1 MWVGTSG
8 WTHPAGAGQVQDY
21 KGKQIQ
27 TNHIDLHYPIT
38 TACRP
43 CLPAFMQTSDRRK
56 GEPFAEK
63 TTGMS
68 VDALGVSQ
76 RRLAR
81 LPETSDSSQGQR
93 KPSAVERLEA
103 DKAKYVKSQQVA
115 LNKQLPIIRKPLMPS
130 SNNEQLRPGAPQ
142 PTRKVAARSASKPE
156 APPLNLEHL
165 NSLINGVCDTLAP
178 SNSLQREKPGK
189 RQDSAAGSASQLPF
203 PTLSAVEEYFVK
215 SGSSPTP
222 QMKILGDSFAANGS
236 SSYAVTVRRVDVRP
250 QLAIPQMRK
259 PCRAQLP
266 GQRVH
271 SQLLQLLR
279 PYTQGSPPPQPL
291 QPIKSRHDIINISN
305 PVKSPVSPVQTSP
318 FSAEPLTPALTSPDK
333 SPKELNKQVSPTSAQ
348 EPLPP
353 PSPAVTHK
361 SSVSSRKRRSLT
373 RSKSDVSDRF
383 SRAGA
388 EVERFFNYCG
398 LEPSHF
404 EELTPCSDIASIS
417 RLRSASAPAS
427 ECTADEEGDEED
439 EEAAKDEKP
448 SYGVSVIERNARVI
462 KWLYGMRQTKD
473 STKVA
478 NI

>member
-1 MWVGTSG
+1 
-8 WTHPAGAGQVQDY
+8 
-21 KGKQIQ
+21 
-27 TNHIDLHYPIT
+27 
-38 TACRP
+38 
-43 CLPAFMQTSDRRK
+43 MQTSDRTK

-68 VDALGVSQ
+68 VDDLGPSP

-81 LPETSDSSQGQR
+81 LPETADSSLGQR

-130 SNNEQLRPGAPQ
+130 SNSGQLRPGAPQ
-142 PTRKVAARSASKPE
+142 PTRKVAGRSTSKPE
-156 APPLNLEHL
+156 GPPLNLEHL
-165 NSLINGVCDTLAP
+165 NSLINGFCDALAP

-189 RQDSAAGSASQLPF
+189 SQDSAGGSASQLSSQ
-203 PTLSAVEEYFVK
+203 TSSAVEEHFVK
-215 SGSSPTP
+215 SGPAPTA
-222 QMKILGDSFAANGS
+222 QKKALGDGLAANGS
-236 SSYAVTVRRVDVRP
+236 SCTVTVRRVDVRP
-250 QLAIPQMRK
+250 QLVMSQMRK

-279 PYTQGSPPPQPL
+279 PYTRASPPPQPL
-291 QPIKSRHDIINISN
+291 LPIKSRHGIMNISS
-305 PVKSPVSPVQTSP
+305 PVKSPVSPAKP
-318 FSAEPLTPALTSPDK
+318 ELFSAEPLTPALPSPDK
-333 SPKELNKQVSPTSAQ
+333 SPKEQSEQVSPTSAQ
-348 EPLPP
+348 ESLLP

-398 LEPSHF
+398 LEPSDF
-404 EELTPCSDIASIS
+404 EELTPGSDIASIS

-427 ECTADEEGDEED
+427 ECTAEGEGDEEE
-439 EEAAKDEKP
+439 EEAAKNEGP

-462 KWLYGMRQTKD
+462 KWLYGMRQAKD

>member
-1 MWVGTSG
+1 MSWIRSG
-8 WTHPAGAGQVQDY
+8 INPSLVPHTFFLFFLFLFL
-21 KGKQIQ
+21 QIQ
-27 TNHIDLHYPIT
+27 TDHRDLHYPIST
-38 TACRP
+38 SCRP
-43 CLPAFMQTSDRRK
+43 CLPALMQTRDRGK

-63 TTGMS
+63 MS
-68 VDALGVSQ
+68 VEALGLLP

-81 LPETSDSSQGQR
+81 LTETADSSSGQR

-130 SNNEQLRPGAPQ
+130 CNSGQLRPGAPQ
-142 PTRKVAARSASKPE
+142 PTRKLAARSTSKPE

-165 NSLINGVCDTLAP
+165 NSLINGVSDALP
-178 SNSLQREKPGK
+178 SSSLQRVKPGK
-189 RQDSAAGSASQLPF
+189 RQDSAAGSVSPLPS
-203 PTLSAVEEYFVK
+203 PTLSAVGDEPDLTK
-215 SGSSPTP
+215 DSTP
-222 QMKILGDSFAANGS
+222 QKKILGDGHAANGS
-236 SSYAVTVRRVDVRP
+236 SSYTVTVRRFDVRP
-250 QLAIPQMRK
+250 HLMTPQMRK

-279 PYTQGSPPPQPL
+279 PYTQTSPPPQPL
-291 QPIKSRHDIINISN
+291 QPIKSRHDIINIST
-305 PVKSPVSPVQTSP
+305 PVKSPVSPVQASP
-318 FSAEPLTPALTSPDK
+318 FSAEPLTPALLSPDK
-333 SPKELNKQVSPTSAQ
+333 SPKEKNEVSLTSAQ

-353 PSPAVTHK
+353 PSPAGTHK

-383 SRAGA
+383 SRVGA

-398 LEPSHF
+398 LEPSDF
-404 EELTPCSDIASIS
+404 EELAPGSDIASIS

-427 ECTADEEGDEED
+427 ECTAEGEGDEEEEE
-439 EEAAKDEKP
+439 EEAAKDERP

-462 KWLYGMRQTKD
+462 KWLFGMRHTKD

-478 NI
+478 NV

>member
-1 MWVGTSG
+1 
-8 WTHPAGAGQVQDY
+8 
-21 KGKQIQ
+21 
-27 TNHIDLHYPIT
+27 
-38 TACRP
+38 
-43 CLPAFMQTSDRRK
+43 MQTRGRGK

-63 TTGMS
+63 TTTMS
-68 VDALGVSQ
+68 VEALGLLP

-81 LPETSDSSQGQR
+81 LPETADSSPGQR

-130 SNNEQLRPGAPQ
+130 CNSGHLRPGAPQ
-142 PTRKVAARSASKPE
+142 PTRKVATRSTSKPE

-165 NSLINGVCDTLAP
+165 NSLINGVSDALP
-178 SNSLQREKPGK
+178 SSRLQTEEPGK
-189 RQDSAAGSASQLPF
+189 RQDSAAGSASPLPS
-203 PTLSAVEEYFVK
+203 PVSAFGDEPDLTK
-215 SGSSPTP
+215 DSTP
-222 QMKILGDSFAANGS
+222 QKRILGDGLAANGS
-236 SSYAVTVRRVDVRP
+236 SHTVTVRRVDVRP
-250 QLAIPQMRK
+250 QLVTQQMRK

-279 PYTQGSPPPQPL
+279 PYTQTSPPPQPL
-291 QPIKSRHDIINISN
+291 QPIKSRHDIINISS
-305 PVKSPVSPVQTSP
+305 PVKSPVSPVQASP
-318 FSAEPLTPALTSPDK
+318 FSAEPLTPALLSPDK
-333 SPKELNKQVSPTSAQ
+333 SPKEKNEQVSPTSAQ

-383 SRAGA
+383 SRVGA

-398 LEPSHF
+398 LEPSDF
-404 EELTPCSDIASIS
+404 EELAPGSDIASIS

-427 ECTADEEGDEED
+427 ECTAEGEGDEEEEE

-462 KWLYGMRQTKD
+462 KWLFGMRHAKD

-478 NI
+478 NV

>member
-1 MWVGTSG
+1 M
-8 WTHPAGAGQVQDY
+8 
-21 KGKQIQ
+21 
-27 TNHIDLHYPIT
+27 
-38 TACRP
+38 
-43 CLPAFMQTSDRRK
+43 
-56 GEPFAEK
+56 
-63 TTGMS
+63 
-68 VDALGVSQ
+68 
-76 RRLAR
+76 
-81 LPETSDSSQGQR
+81 PETAESSPGQR

-115 LNKQLPIIRKPLMPS
+115 LNRQLPVIRKPLMPS
-130 SNNEQLRPGAPQ
+130 SNTGQLRPGAPQ
-142 PTRKVAARSASKPE
+142 PMRKVAARSTSRPE
-156 APPLNLEHL
+156 APPFNLEHL
-165 NSLINGVCDTLAP
+165 NSLIHGVGDILAP
-178 SNSLQREKPGK
+178 SNSLQKEKPGK
-189 RQDSAAGSASQLPF
+189 SQDSAAGN
-203 PTLSAVEEYFVK
+203 AVEGSFVK
-215 SGSSPTP
+215 SGSSPML
-222 QMKILGDSFAANGS
+222 QKILGDSLAANGS
-236 SSYAVTVRRVDVRP
+236 SSYTVTVRRVDVRP
-250 QLAIPQMRK
+250 QLVRK

-279 PYTQGSPPPQPL
+279 PYTQTSPPPQPL
-291 QPIKSRHDIINISN
+291 QPIKSRHDIMNISS
-305 PVKSPVSPVQTSP
+305 PVKSPVTPVQSSP
-318 FSAEPLTPALTSPDK
+318 FSPEPQTPPLPSPEE
-333 SPKELNKQVSPTSAQ
+333 SPKEQNEQVSAASAQ
-348 EPLPP
+348 DPFPP

-398 LEPSHF
+398 LEPSDF
-404 EELTPCSDIASIS
+404 EEITPGSDIASIS

-427 ECTADEEGDEED
+427 ECTAEGEGAEEEE

-462 KWLYGMRQTKD
+462 KWLYGMRQAKD

>member
-1 MWVGTSG
+1 
-8 WTHPAGAGQVQDY
+8 
-21 KGKQIQ
+21 
-27 TNHIDLHYPIT
+27 
-38 TACRP
+38 
-43 CLPAFMQTSDRRK
+43 MQTSDRRK
-56 GEPFAEK
+56 KEPFAEK

-68 VDALGVSQ
+68 VDALGLSP
-76 RRLAR
+76 RRLGR
-81 LPETSDSSQGQR
+81 LPETTDSSTGQR

-130 SNNEQLRPGAPQ
+130 SNSGQLRPGAPQ
-142 PTRKVAARSASKPE
+142 PMRKMADHSTSKPK

-165 NSLINGVCDTLAP
+165 NSLINDVCDTCAP
-178 SNSLQREKPGK
+178 SLQKEKPGK
-189 RQDSAAGSASQLPF
+189 NQDCAADRASQFRSPTWSAAKES
-203 PTLSAVEEYFVK
+203 FVK
-215 SGSSPTP
+215 SSSTPTP
-222 QMKILGDSFAANGS
+222 QKKISADGFMANGS
-236 SSYAVTVRRVDVRP
+236 SSYSVTIRRVDVRP
-250 QLAIPQMRK
+250 QLGIPQMRK

-279 PYTQGSPPPQPL
+279 PYTQVSPPPQPL
-291 QPIKSRHDIINISN
+291 HPIKSQHDIMNISN
-305 PVKSPVSPVQTSP
+305 PVTSPVSHVQASP
-318 FSAEPLTPALTSPDK
+318 FSAEPLAPLLPCLDK
-333 SPKELNKQVSPTSAQ
+333 APKETNERVSPTSAQ

-353 PSPAVTHK
+353 PSPAFTNK
-361 SSVSSRKRRSLT
+361 SLVSSRKRRSLT

-398 LEPSHF
+398 LEPSDF
-404 EELTPCSDIASIS
+404 EELTPGSDIASIS
-417 RLRSASAPAS
+417 HLRSASAPAS
-427 ECTADEEGDEED
+427 ECTTGGEGHEEE